1 MTDHEKRWSVPPKL
15 SEQYCVRREENI
27 GIWHADN
34 TSRAGILEIDRG
46 LTAAQAKN
54 DLLVEV
60 CISQESRPHALELGA
75 PFRAASSL
83 E

>member
-1 MTDHEKRWSVPPKL
+1 MCRHCLAVMRNQNPP
-15 SEQYCVRREENI
+15 QIGCFVENI

-34 TSRAGILEIDRG
+34 AARAGILEIDRG
-46 LTAAQAKN
+46 LTSAQAKN

-60 CISQESRPHALELGA
+60 CVSQEPRPHALELGA